1 MEDIDI
7 LIDKLEEE
15 KRVKL
20 LQDIKYF
27 KCDLNKEGISE
38 EVRQLMLEIADKM
51 EKLVN
56 EEL

>member
-15 KRVKL
+15 RRVKL
-20 LQDIKYF
+20 LQDIKDF

-51 EKLVN
+51 EDLIQGN
-56 EEL
+56 D

>member
-1 MEDIDI
+1 MKDIDI

-20 LQDIKYF
+20 LQDIKDF
-27 KCDLNKEGISE
+27 KCYLNKEGISE
-38 EVRQLMLEIADKM
+38 EVRQFLLEIADKM